1 MSFLAPQLVKVPR
14 LNTFLLAVCAVPTA
28 ALTTDSPAKD
38 PFLAEVE
45 ANFAVWDADKSG
57 DLSITELD
65 TLVIDPAKTGAE
77 AAAIGA
83 LKRAA
88 RGSKRTPAFANLTL
102 ERIRTA
108 AATKPEKGEWDLPAM
123 FSFGFKRIGT
133 TNRSLFGDEP
143 GALPQID
150 TIHQGKLGNCF
161 CLAPLGALVHGR
173 PQVVAQM
180 FQPQPD
186 GAYHVALGKQ
196 TIRVAPPTDAEL
208 AFIASNESS
217 GLWVN
222 LYEKAV
228 ATARNE
234 EKPEAER
241 SASAIEV
248 LARGGSAGT
257 MLAFITGNEIVR
269 FSCKWARD
277 EKTTPTE
284 HDAKLVELR
293 TLLTDT
299 VRDQRL
305 MTCGTLVTTT
315 PGLTPNHAYAILGF
329 DPTTDRLRLWNP
341 HGGSFRPKGEAGPT
355 HGYAMADGIFE
366 IPTADFVKQF
376 SGAAFEQFPTAQTGA
391 GGN

>member
-1 MSFLAPQLVKVPR
+1 VKVPR
-14 LNTFLLAVCAVPTA
+14 LNAFLLLACALPAV
-28 ALTTDSPAKD
+28 ALATTSPVKD
-38 PFLAEVE
+38 QFLTEVE
-45 ANFAVWDADKSG
+45 THFAGWDTDRSG
-57 DLSITELD
+57 DLSVAELD
-65 TLVIDPAKTGAE
+65 ALVIDPANTGAE

-88 RGSKRTPAFANLTL
+88 RGTKRTPAFTNLTL

-108 AATKPEKGEWDLPAM
+108 AATKPEKGQWDLRAM
-123 FSFGFKRIGT
+123 FNFGLKRIT
-133 TNRSLFGDEP
+133 AANRSLFGDEP
-143 GALPQID
+143 GAQPQID

-173 PQVVAQM
+173 PEVVAQM
-180 FQPQPD
+180 FKPQPG
-186 GAYHVALGKQ
+186 GAYDVALGKQ

-228 ATARNE
+228 AIARNE
-234 EKPEAER
+234 MKPEAER

-277 EKTTPTE
+277 EKTTPVE
-284 HDAKLVELR
+284 HDAKLAELR
-293 TLLTDT
+293 ALLTAT

-305 MTCGTLVTTT
+305 MTCGTLTTTT
-315 PGLTPNHAYAILGF
+315 PGLTPNHAYAILGY
-329 DPTTDRLRLWNP
+329 DLATDRLRLWNP
-341 HGGSFRPKGEAGPT
+341 HGGTFRPKGEAGST

-366 IPTADFVKQF
+366 IPTTDFVKQF
-376 SGAAFEQFPTAQTGA
+376 SGAAFEQFPATQTGA